1 MKKYKNIVSDLEKK
15 ISILKEDGVKIDAL
29 DDLLQELT
37 SHVEEVTE
45 VEEHIDAIRGMVISP
60 IKKELEENKQAGQ
73 FSIWGF
79 YVGAIGLIASV
90 ASLLYTSFTPNPEFI
105 IRDEST
111 SAQISQIN
119 QKITEVRR
127 ELYLKSGKMELSEE
141 TVKLEEFDKYT
152 LVKGKDLELKIQ
164 LYGVSTY
171 SNEDKTRYTNVAHLK
186 VFYNDRQVSHT
197 GIPDIVEVTNVGT
210 LKNDRKEVFAVS
222 KGDVV
227 TVLGE
232 HQIQVVEVLNSDATY
247 NALADK
253 QDAIIISTVGG
264 SNKKMEPTQKTRS

>member
-1 MKKYKNIVSDLEKK
+1 MKKYKNIVSDLENK
-15 ISILKEDGVKIDAL
+15 ISTLKEDGVKIDAL

-60 IKKELEENKQAGQ
+60 IKKELEENKQASQ

-79 YVGAIGLIASV
+79 YVGAIGLLASV
-90 ASLLYTSFTPNPEFI
+90 LSLLYTSFTPAPELV

-111 SAQISQIN
+111 AAQISQIN

-127 ELYLKSGKMELSEE
+127 ELYLRSGKMELNDEAI
-141 TVKLEEFDKYT
+141 KIKNFDKYT
-152 LVKGKDLELKIQ
+152 LVKGEDLELQIQ

-171 SNEDKTRYTNVAHLK
+171 SNDDKTSNVNVAHLK
-186 VFYNDRQVSHT
+186 VFYNERLVSHS
-197 GIPDIVEVTNVGT
+197 GVPDIIQVTNVGK
-210 LKNDRKEVFAVS
+210 LKNDQKDVFAVA

-232 HQIQVVEVLNSDATY
+232 HQIQVLEVLNSDATY
-247 NALADK
+247 NALSDK
-253 QDAIIISTVGG
+253 EDAIIISTVSG
-264 SNKKMEPTQKTRS
+264 SNKKMQPTQKPRG